1 MQTIAQKKCV
11 FLKKI
16 CSGGV
21 KFVNLYATDEAHKRQ
36 NRGKHRKTALTLTF

>member
-16 CSGGV
+16 CSCGV
-21 KFVNLYATDEAHKRQ
+21 KFVNLYATNEAHKRQ
-36 NRGKHRKTALTLTF
+36 NRWKHLETALTLTF